1 MKRGRQ
7 VEKASRL
14 GARSLNSLDS
24 LVEQI
29 KHLKESDIKCL
40 VESKVKEFKE
50 NRNKPI
56 TEIFKEL
63 CFCIL
68 TANFSAEKSIEIQ
81 RIIGDGFITLPEN
94 ELEEKLRSLGHRY
107 PTLRARY
114 IVEARKFI
122 HQLDSILKSSPN
134 EKDLRKWLTRNIKG
148 IGYKEAS
155 HFLRNIGFM
164 NLAIIDFH
172 IVNLLLKYG
181 LIDKPKTLTR
191 RRYMDIERI
200 LSEVAEKTGLR
211 LGELDLYL
219 WYIETG
225 KILK

>member
-1 MKRGRQ
+1 
-7 VEKASRL
+7 
-14 GARSLNSLDS
+14 
-24 LVEQI
+24 
-29 KHLKESDIKCL
+29 
-40 VESKVKEFKE
+40 
-50 NRNKPI
+50 
-56 TEIFKEL
+56 
-63 CFCIL
+63 
-68 TANFSAEKSIEIQ
+68 
-81 RIIGDGFITLPEN
+81 
-94 ELEEKLRSLGHRY
+94 
-107 PTLRARY
+107 
-114 IVEARKFI
+114 
-122 HQLDSILKSSPN
+122 
-134 EKDLRKWLTRNIKG
+134 
-148 IGYKEAS
+148 
-155 HFLRNIGFM
+155 M